1 MNRITSILF
10 LLVLSQTAF
19 PAELVLPGPQL
30 TSASSVITVPTMA
43 NTPGALGGIFK
54 TKVVVYNPTNFS
66 YPIQVSLYS
75 TSGLVNQKTIDM
87 SAGQIR
93 NYENFLDE
101 VFEFD
106 GAGAVN
112 FDSLSL
118 PGGNSKLVFLVNS
131 EVYIDTDKGRYKTVV
146 MNGIPLDP
154 VSPGVSAY
162 STGITVDASNRTN
175 IGFFNASS
183 IANVIVAEVYDSSN
197 KLIRTVSTTLPG
209 GSWGQVPF
217 DTFVNGGY
225 ISWKP
230 SSLAYCYAVV
240 VNNTS
245 NDGSF
250 IPATSYVP

>member
-1 MNRITSILF
+1 MKKMTSILF
-10 LLVLSQTAF
+10 LLLFSKNAF
-19 PAELVLPGPQL
+19 PAELVPPSPQL

-54 TKVVVYNPTNFS
+54 TKVVMYNPTVFS

-75 TSGLVNQKTIDM
+75 TNGLVEQKTIEM

-93 NYENFLDE
+93 NYENFLQD
-101 VFEFD
+101 VFAFG

-131 EVYIDTDKGRYKTVV
+131 EVYIDSDKGRFKTVV

-154 VSPGVSAY
+154 VSPGINAY
-162 STGITVDASNRTN
+162 STGITADSSNRVN

-197 KLIRTVSTTLPG
+197 KLLRTVSTTLGG
-209 GSWGQVPF
+209 GSWGQVPL
-217 DTFVNGGY
+217 DTFVTGGY
-225 ISWKP
+225 IAWKP
-230 SSLAYCYAVV
+230 SSSAYCYAVV

-250 IPATSYVP
+250 IPAASYVP